1 MSYLWTTTTR
11 GANMNLPQ
19 ILRRAIN
26 MLRPEYISL
35 QLVTARKSKIVVLP
49 PTVSEFKLRLLE
61 LNIIWNKFSI
71 VYVCLHHAEYVRG
84 FAILYTCNDILIHRC
99 SRWKLLS
106 NMLRTSLIGV
116 VVPLSTMTLQSLY
129 PTLKHQPLGIPVED
143 LL

>member
-1 MSYLWTTTTR
+1 MS
-11 GANMNLPQ
+11 LPR
-19 ILRRAIN
+19 ILRRVID
-26 MLRPEYISL
+26 MLKPEYISL
-35 QLVTARKSKIVVLP
+35 QLVTTRKSKIMVLP

-71 VYVCLHHAEYVRG
+71 VYVCLHYAEYVKG
-84 FAILYTCNDILIHRC
+84 FAMLYICNDIPIHRC

-106 NMLRTSLIGV
+106 NRTSLTGV